1 MKKSSHLLPYIGRY
15 CLLLPLLLG
24 LAACASE
31 SDEVTGAWVEEYGDP
46 PRFLDPVAEPES
58 SKEDGIGVAGPKTSW
73 DSSDYAVWTPTQL
86 WTKVTPEAGL
96 AWPANSGLT
105 WEGKYSAWV
114 ASLEKIPAV
123 NGYTTFQLTNPQGKT
138 LPAPALECAEVA
150 IFLRATFAAWYR
162 LPFFMEARDARGRL
176 FLGHFGFRRADG
188 TIYASSPKYKT
199 LYKDYT
205 ATWRA
210 GQAWPSDTR
219 LASRG
224 LYGGG
229 DEMTFLPDVNG
240 KPALAGAYFDQLF
253 LDKRVGHYL
262 LSALGW
268 FGSMH
273 LADSANMYHLKPEAM
288 RAGDVLLERFQSSG
302 IGHTIP
308 VMRVK
313 LLESQRREVAIAT
326 GSMPRRQPVWEEGN
340 GVTYYFT
347 NAMMGG
353 PGTNGDGEAYAAL
366 GGGLRRWRTPLNTGA
381 GTYRNSVLEV
391 DQNSWINSTNLEAIA
406 ARCAQFEELLGEM
419 SPATKRDLALGRI
432 SVAREALVQ
441 HPSSC
446 TSRTRREDAFKDLYR
461 VMSEDFGM
469 SKAQVDSRYRIF
481 ADYVLAELEYNKS
494 RSCCWNS
501 TTPAMYD
508 IIMLFNE
515 DLQQQAEL
523 VGLCAGQRRV
533 DLPEV
538 AVAAVDRHRLAA
550 VAVVRDRGVL
560 PPRRA
565 RAVPAHGLAGD
576 EQLDVL
582 VDDDVETRGGRALPA
597 VEGRRGAEH
606 LGFRWN
612 GELVARQLEL
622 GAHRRRREVAHGSL
636 VRVARRREVE
646 VAEGLRAAGAAGAGG
661 RWSRP
666 GSPGG
671 PLGRCF
677 RVGVSRALGLG
688 LDHEPRAVDAEP
700 GLYAFPGRASLPE
713 GSFLAAATRRAV
725 GPWRQIEEQR
735 VSPAARPL
743 RAAAVALGAPQ
754 ALASKG
760 ALAVLRVEAR
770 RERQRAR
777 DGGEQHRR
785 HRARAA
791 AGGRLSCGSHG
802 HRPPARPLSPPRRG

>member
-268 FGSMH
+268 FGAMH

-432 SVAREALVQ
+432 SVAREARVQ

-515 DLQQQAEL
+515 DLQQQAE
-523 VGLCAGQRRV
+523 ARGQCV
-533 DLPEV
+533 EP
-538 AVAAVDRHRLAA
+538 
-550 VAVVRDRGVL
+550 VVFMGRDRGTGGDGFQL
-560 PPRRA
+560 FQNY
-565 RAVPAHGLAGD
+565 AVQLGRGSEWVAWSID
-576 EQLDVL
+576 EPCPQAQV
-582 VDDDVETRGGRALPA
+582 VDDI
-597 VEGRRGAEH
+597 
-606 LGFRWN
+606 
-612 GELVARQLEL
+612 
-622 GAHRRRREVAHGSL
+622 EVAHEWAPWCELSPRPGEGGASAGCGAANGALETAAALTLGTAVTGRVCAGEERWYSFSLAAPGQAKVVLRFSHAEGDLDLVLADGQGRELGTSQGTADVESIQLDLAAGSYR
-636 VRVARRREVE
+636 VRVYGYSS
-646 VAEGLRAAGAAGAGG
+646 AEAD
-661 RWSRP
+661 
-666 GSPGG
+666 
-671 PLGRCF
+671 F
-677 RVGVSRALGLG
+677 
-688 LDHEPRAVDAEP
+688 
-700 GLYAFPGRASLPE
+700 SL
-713 GSFLAAATRRAV
+713 TV
-725 GPWRQIEEQR
+725 TN
-735 VSPAARPL
+735 
-743 RAAAVALGAPQ
+743 
-754 ALASKG
+754 
-760 ALAVLRVEAR
+760 
-770 RERQRAR
+770 
-777 DGGEQHRR
+777 
-785 HRARAA
+785 
-791 AGGRLSCGSHG
+791 
-802 HRPPARPLSPPRRG
+802 